1 MTNPSL
7 PHLRAALDAL
17 HIARTDLRN
26 SSDDYRVHRMAVD
39 EMIVTLTKEIDELEQ
54 TDFDLSPEAQAER
67 KAWDRQTRPNR
78 GPL

>member
-1 MTNPSL
+1 MNPSL

-26 SSDDYRVHRMAVD
+26 SADEYRVHRMCVD
-39 EMIVTLTKEIDELEQ
+39 EMIVTLSAEIADIET
-54 TDFDLSPEAQAER
+54 TDYDLSAEGRAER
-67 KAWDRQTRPNR
+67 EAWDRQTRPNR